1 MNIVCPNCSR
11 VCRLND
17 QTCSRCSLPLNFGSV
32 IRFYWNRLWRTAK
45 AAAVVRCGHCSAA
58 VPMQSAWCPA
68 CHGQVNVR
76 SAIDAVVE
84 PPKRKWR
91 QLFASMAP
99 LERLRWE
106 SRTQW
111 MYMLFSLSL
120 LWWVLAI
127 VDERFP
133 GDWIGQAA
141 MACVLLTGLGFA
153 FLVAVPRRI
162 VQAMIQRSSGRMKL
176 ALMANYLTA
185 ILALRIFTTTWN
197 ERALILIGMF
207 ISTWIAAWLLS
218 RLVWPMKEE
227 FTEFYRDK
235 PVDKKHDATAPQGR
249 TGRRD

>member
-1 MNIVCPNCSR
+1 VNIVCPKCTR
-11 VCRLND
+11 TFRLSD
-17 QTCSRCSLPLNFGSV
+17 RKCGCGLELTLRSV
-32 IRFYWNRLWRTAK
+32 IRFYWNRLFEKAK
-45 AAAVVRCGHCSAA
+45 DAAVVQCGNCPAA
-58 VPMQSAWCPA
+58 VPLGSAWCPA
-68 CHGQVNVR
+68 CQRPVNVR
-76 SAIDAVVE
+76 SAFDSVVN
-84 PPKRKWR
+84 PPRRRWSR
-91 QLFASMAP
+91 FFASMAP
-99 LERLRWE
+99 MERLRWE
-106 SRTQW
+106 ARTQW
-111 MYMLFSLSL
+111 TYMLFSLSL

-185 ILALRIFTTTWN
+185 ILALRIFTTTWH

-207 ISTWIAAWLLS
+207 ISTWIAGWLLS

-227 FTEFYRDK
+227 FADFYRDK
-235 PVDKKHDATAPQGR
+235 APDTKFDSTGPQGR